1 MMRKLTLAFS
11 AIGLSCSLF
20 AAPISPEQALQR
32 AVASGP
38 MKMKSASMSGLKLA
52 KTLKND
58 RGEAGAYIFSNN
70 SGKGFAILSADDI
83 AVPMLGY
90 SDSGTI
96 DIDNLPPSLVWWLN
110 EQAVRVSSAVDAG
123 SSSPVRAYAPA
134 GYAPIEVLMTTKWN
148 QDSPYNLYT
157 PTVSGVQS
165 PTGCVATSFAQVMK
179 YFNYP
184 EVGQGSIR
192 YSDGGKNRSMNFE
205 RAKFDWAMMADEYP
219 MTGYDEEK
227 AKAVAALMKAC
238 GFSVQ
243 MSYGAQSSGAVSFR
257 LADAAIKYFK
267 YDQGTYYTQREYYSY
282 DQWFKLI
289 YDNIKNVGPVI
300 YDGRS
305 IDGGHS
311 FVADGYDGNG
321 YFHFNWGW
329 GGMSDGF
336 YVLDSLNPESQGI
349 GGASGGFN
357 FSQGA
362 VIGMK
367 PSVNGSDP
375 AISNICIYGNAEA
388 SLSGQVLT
396 FEAVNHSSAGWG
408 NAYATSMNVSVGVII
423 SDAISREVVKVV
435 PGSIGGVETVTL
447 SPGNYFPTSRAN
459 PSVELPELPNGK
471 YKVTLATKDNAL
483 ENSQWLPMVCDWGNI
498 NYCILSVEDGLMSV
512 SNVSPDVLKF
522 IDSSFVSPLFYGRNL
537 KIVSRIKNSSDKQ
550 LSLCYIPVLYRD
562 GAIQYLG
569 DMTLVTVEAN
579 SEIEK
584 PEIVHF
590 LENEGATSTGLGTY
604 QLRIMDASTNKF
616 IGEFGEYEMVIASNS
631 LKVEADE
638 FAIADASQQKITLG
652 SKTFDDVYV
661 VEDAYDFSAILKY
674 SVISGYLDSE
684 LKIIGARY
692 DSQSGKFINM
702 DETVFSEYPYAGQGQ
717 SRDISIPLNFIGEDL
732 ATVYRLT
739 AGYMDG
745 NKTKSLSSIY
755 ITFDLSGVEDMFV
768 DQVQEDVRYFNLQ
781 GVPVKYP
788 KAGDVLLRQI
798 GDKVKKIKY

>member
-1 MMRKLTLAFS
+1 M
-11 AIGLSCSLF
+11 
-20 AAPISPEQALQR
+20 
-32 AVASGP
+32 
-38 MKMKSASMSGLKLA
+38 
-52 KTLKND
+52 
-58 RGEAGAYIFSNN
+58 
-70 SGKGFAILSADDI
+70 
-83 AVPMLGY
+83 
-90 SDSGTI
+90 
-96 DIDNLPPSLVWWLN
+96 
-110 EQAVRVSSAVDAG
+110 
-123 SSSPVRAYAPA
+123 
-134 GYAPIEVLMTTKWN
+134 
-148 QDSPYNLYT
+148 
-157 PTVSGVQS
+157 
-165 PTGCVATSFAQVMK
+165 
-179 YFNYP
+179 
-184 EVGQGSIR
+184 
-192 YSDGGKNRSMNFE
+192 
-205 RAKFDWAMMADEYP
+205 
-219 MTGYDEEK
+219 
-227 AKAVAALMKAC
+227 
-238 GFSVQ
+238 
-243 MSYGAQSSGAVSFR
+243 
-257 LADAAIKYFK
+257 
-267 YDQGTYYTQREYYSY
+267 
-282 DQWFKLI
+282 
-289 YDNIKNVGPVI
+289 
-300 YDGRS
+300 
-305 IDGGHS
+305 
-311 FVADGYDGNG
+311 
-321 YFHFNWGW
+321 
-329 GGMSDGF
+329 
-336 YVLDSLNPESQGI
+336 
-349 GGASGGFN
+349 
-357 FSQGA
+357 
-362 VIGMK
+362 
-367 PSVNGSDP
+367 
-375 AISNICIYGNAEA
+375 
-388 SLSGQVLT
+388 
-396 FEAVNHSSAGWG
+396 
-408 NAYATSMNVSVGVII
+408 
-423 SDAISREVVKVV
+423 
-435 PGSIGGVETVTL
+435 ETVTL